1 MMQISILIVNYNTS
15 ELLINCI
22 KSIYERTN
30 SVEFEIIVVDNHSSD
45 DSVYKVRKVFPKVRI
60 IENNQNIG
68 FAKANNQAIN
78 ESTGEVILLLNS
90 DTIVL
95 DGAIEKS
102 FRFLRDHPD
111 AGVVGCKLMN
121 PDRSLQPSC
130 RSYPSILNYLSES
143 FFLYKLFPKSQI
155 FGRPFMTF
163 LDCSSIVNVDVVSG
177 AFMMIKRDVLDH
189 VGLLDDG
196 FFMYSEEIDFCYRV
210 RKNGWQIYYYPGAQ
224 IIHIRGGTSGQFSNQ
239 MFLELHKSQIKFCYK
254 HHPNWYAHTER
265 ILIFFGVLLR
275 YIHAQMLYLFIR
287 EERQIERKKK
297 YSTVMKWYLRLVKHD
312 RDEK

>member
-1 MMQISILIVNYNTS
+1 MQVSILIVNYNTS

-22 KSIYERTN
+22 KSIYKQT
-30 SVEFEIIVVDNHSSD
+30 SFIEFEIIVVDNHSSD
-45 DSVYKVRKVFPKVRI
+45 DSVSKVRKDFPNVKV

-102 FRFLRDHPD
+102 FRFFKDHPD

-130 RSYPSILNYLSES
+130 RSFPSLLNYLSES

-163 LDCSSIVNVDVVSG
+163 LDYKNIVKVDVVTG

-196 FFMYSEEIDFCYRV
+196 FFMYSEETDFCYRV

-224 IIHIRGGTSGQFSNQ
+224 IIHIRGGTSEQLAAQ
-239 MFLELHKSQIKFCYK
+239 MFLELHKSQIRFCFK
-254 HHPNWYAHTER
+254 HHPGWYAHIEKVM
-265 ILIFFGVLLR
+265 IFTGVLLR
-275 YIHAQMLYLFIR
+275 YLHSQILCLWTK
-287 EERQIERKKK
+287 EERHIDRKKK
-297 YSTVMKWYLRLVKHD
+297 YLKTVLWYVTSGR
-312 RDEK
+312 RNTF